1 MNKIKYIAPSI
12 LSADLSNLAQQ
23 IRLVELGGANWIHC
37 DIMDG
42 HFVPNL
48 TFGPI
53 LVKAVRKCTKLPVDV
68 HLMIEDPD
76 KFIPQFAK
84 AGADYLT
91 VHYEAVHHLDRSI
104 SLIKDFGVKVGVSI
118 NPATPVSLLKNI
130 IKKIDLLLIMSV
142 NPGFGGQSFI
152 EYSINKIE
160 EAVKL
165 REDNNTDF
173 LIEVD
178 GGINNNTIEL
188 VSDAGCNVFVAGSS
202 IFETDN
208 ITAAVIEL
216 KQKI

>member
-104 SLIKDFGVKVGVSI
+104 SLIKDLGVKAGVSV
-118 NPATPVSLLKNI
+118 NPATPISLLKDI

-152 EYSINKIE
+152 EYSIDKIE

-178 GGINNNTIEL
+178 GGINNSTIEL

-208 ITAAVIEL
+208 ITAAVTEL

>member
-1 MNKIKYIAPSI
+1 MNNIKYIAPSI
-12 LSADLSNLAQQ
+12 LSADLSNLGQQ

-37 DIMDG
+37 DVMDG

-68 HLMIEDPD
+68 HLMIENPD
-76 KFIPQFAK
+76 MFIPQFVK

-91 VHYEAVHHLDRSI
+91 VHFEAVNHLDRSI
-104 SLIKDFGVKVGVSI
+104 SMIKDLGIKAGVSV
-118 NPATPVSLLKNI
+118 NPATPIFLLKDI

-152 EYSINKIE
+152 ENSVDKIR
-160 EAVKL
+160 EAVEL
-165 REDNNTDF
+165 RERYNTDF

-178 GGINNNTIEL
+178 GGINNNTIES
-188 VSDAGCNVFVAGSS
+188 VSEAGCNVFVAGSS
-202 IFETDN
+202 VFEADN
-208 ITAAVIEL
+208 VTAAVTEL